1 MNVCRDKKVIKKISM
16 VMIEWSFSLYNVCC
30 GKDNNGFGIV

>member
-16 VMIEWSFSLYNVCC
+16 VMIEWSFSLYSVCC